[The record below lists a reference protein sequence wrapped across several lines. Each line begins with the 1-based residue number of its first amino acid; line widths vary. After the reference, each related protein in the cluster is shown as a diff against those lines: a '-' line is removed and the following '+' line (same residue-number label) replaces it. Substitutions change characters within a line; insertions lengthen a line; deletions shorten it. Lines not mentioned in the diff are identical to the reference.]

1 MNVLDTSALID
12 LFRGNDAAKSF
23 IDDDAVTTTVT
34 YHEIFQRIKHRKSKS
49 EDGFFRYFFSYLR
62 VLDYNLCAAE
72 ASSDIM
78 AELMCIGTPVNV
90 LDVLIA
96 GIAVANGANKLITR
110 DRDFLKISEFTD
122 IEIVV
127 Y

>member
-1 MNVLDTSALID
+1 MNVL
-12 LFRGNDAAKSF
+12 
-23 IDDDAVTTTVT
+23 AVTTTVT

-62 VLDYNLCAAE
+62 VLDYNICAAE

-78 AELMCIGTPVNV
+78 AKLMCIGTPVNV

-110 DRDFLKISEFTD
+110 DRDFLKISEVTD